1 MQVII
6 MGCGRLGEAVA
17 RLLHSEGHA
26 VTVVD
31 RDAEALVRLGPDF
44 ANRTVCGYGYDRAT
58 LVQAG
63 IESAEAFVAT
73 SSSDNANVL
82 TARIARTIFRVPR
95 VLARVYDTR
104 NADIYNRLGLQ
115 TICPT
120 AWGAGRALQLL
131 AHADVDTLH
140 SFGQGEVELVRAD
153 VPRALEGQS
162 VSQLQVAGEIT
173 VASITRDNQAFV
185 PVSGTL
191 LRAGDVLHLSVLSA
205 ALERLVA
212 LLALKE

>member
-26 VTVVD
+26 ITIVD
-31 RDAEALVRLGPDF
+31 RDAEALARLGPAF
-44 ANRTVCGYGYDRAT
+44 SQRTVCGYGYDHAT
-58 LVQAG
+58 LLRAG
-63 IESAEAFVAT
+63 IETAEAFIAT

-82 TARIARTIFRVPR
+82 TARIARNIFRVPR
-95 VLARVYDTR
+95 VLARVYDSR

-120 AWGAGRALQLL
+120 TWGAARALQLL
-131 AHADVDTLH
+131 AHAAVDSQQ
-140 SFGQGEVELVRAD
+140 SFGQGEVELVRAE
-153 VPRALEGQS
+153 VPRALDGQP

-191 LRAGDVLHLSVLSA
+191 LRAGDIVHVSVLAA
-205 ALERLVA
+205 ALDRLVA

>member
-63 IESAEAFVAT
+63 LESAEACVAT

-82 TARIARTIFRVPR
+82 TARIARNIFRVPR

>member
-26 VTVVD
+26 VTIVD
-31 RDAEALVRLGPDF
+31 RDAEALARLGPAF
-44 ANRTVCGYGYDRAT
+44 AQRTVCGYGYDHAT
-58 LVQAG
+58 LLQAG
-63 IESAEAFVAT
+63 IETAEAFIAT

-82 TARIARTIFRVPR
+82 TARIARNIFRVPR
-95 VLARVYDTR
+95 VLARVYDSR

-120 AWGAGRALQLL
+120 TWGAARALQLL
-131 AHADVDTLH
+131 AHAAVDSQQ
-140 SFGQGEVELVRAD
+140 SFGQGEVELVRAE
-153 VPRALEGQS
+153 VPRALDGQS

-191 LRAGDVLHLSVLSA
+191 LRAGDIVHVSVLAA
-205 ALERLVA
+205 ALDRLVA

>member
-26 VTVVD
+26 VTIVD
-31 RDAEALVRLGPDF
+31 RDAEALARLGPTF
-44 ANRTVCGYGYDRAT
+44 ADRTVCGYGYDRAT
-58 LVQAG
+58 LLQAG
-63 IESAEAFVAT
+63 IESTESFIAT

-82 TARIARTIFRVPR
+82 TARIARNIFRVPR
-95 VLARVYDTR
+95 VLARVYDSR
-104 NADIYNRLGLQ
+104 NADIYNKLGLQ

-120 AWGAGRALQLL
+120 SWGAARALQLL
-131 AHADVDTLH
+131 AHSDVDSH
-140 SFGQGEVELVRAD
+140 QSFGQGEVELVRAE
-153 VPRALEGQS
+153 VPRALDGQP

-191 LRAGDVLHLSVLSA
+191 LRAGDILHVSVLA
-205 ALERLVA
+205 VALERLVA

>member
-82 TARIARTIFRVPR
+82 TARIARNIFRVPR

-120 AWGAGRALQLL
+120 AWGAGRALQQL

-140 SFGQGEVELVRAD
+140 RFGQGEVELVRAD